1 MAEENITQTFRS
13 REIEKTRN
21 DLIEEIKKNEL
32 ILKKHKMVSKILDYY
47 GHLLILASTVTGCV

>member
-32 ILKKHKMVSKILDYY
+32 ISKKHKMVCKI
-47 GHLLILASTVTGCV
+47 